1 MFWKY
6 AYANEYMNSWQ
17 RKTVLNEA
25 LLPEKKE
32 LYCSKTM
39 EYITD
44 AEYKHVKESGK
55 NVEHK
60 I

>member
-1 MFWKY
+1 
-6 AYANEYMNSWQ
+6 MNSWQ

-44 AEYKHVKESGK
+44 AEYKHVNESGK
-55 NVEHK
+55 NVERK